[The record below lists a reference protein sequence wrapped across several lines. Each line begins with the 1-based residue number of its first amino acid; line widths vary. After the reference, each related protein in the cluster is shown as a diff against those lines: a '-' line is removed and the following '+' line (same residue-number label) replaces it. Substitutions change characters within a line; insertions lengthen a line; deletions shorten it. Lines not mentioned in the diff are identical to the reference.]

1 MPGAPLV
8 QDAVEWGKQ
17 NLADLTQHAE
27 DLQVRWTNQGKQ
39 FPPPLGTVPEATW
52 IGAGFPDYP
61 WIFGTDA
68 EYTAF
73 AAVSVGQFETMKANL
88 RTLRD
93 ISDGLNDRP
102 GVVGSDWVA
111 AVSICFGH
119 DSRHTNPDGTVSYD
133 FNADETVKFPSA
145 VALLWRWTGDDRF
158 RDDLYDFAVRNL
170 RYVARTL
177 DADNDGWPGGLGNRG
192 RPG

>member
-17 NLADLTQHAE
+17 NLADLTQQAE
-27 DLQVRWTNQGKQ
+27 NLRIRWTNQGKQ
-39 FPPPLGTVPEATW
+39 FPPPLGTVPKATR

-73 AAVSVGQFETMKANL
+73 AAVSLGQFEAIKGHL

-93 ISDGLNDRP
+93 VSDILNEGSGVVTHEGVSDGSTR
-102 GVVGSDWVA
+102 VW
-111 AVSICFGH
+111 H
-119 DSRHTNPDGTVSYD
+119 H
-133 FNADETVKFPSA
+133 SA
-145 VALLWRWTGDDRF
+145 
-158 RDDLYDFAVRNL
+158 
-170 RYVARTL
+170 
-177 DADNDGWPGGLGNRG
+177 P
-192 RPG
+192 